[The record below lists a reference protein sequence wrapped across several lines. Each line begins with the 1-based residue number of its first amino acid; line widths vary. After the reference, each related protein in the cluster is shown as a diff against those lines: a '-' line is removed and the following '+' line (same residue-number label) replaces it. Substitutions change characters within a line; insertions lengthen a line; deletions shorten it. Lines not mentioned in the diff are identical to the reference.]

1 MKKIIP
7 FYFFSWLAAIS
18 LPAQSVFPVTSVYNQ
33 GELLQFTYSGGTAS
47 NFDWIGIYE
56 DGETPGASSSII
68 WEYTSGS
75 DGTLTFSDIL
85 SPGVYDVYFL
95 CCDGYDIL
103 AAFHNLEIKESRIFS
118 RLHFYKT
125 TDSLVFTVNN
135 IKANFYVK
143 IYSAD
148 DFIDGELV
156 PGSTALASQIIGS
169 GSGTIATARK
179 AFAPLALA
187 GQYVSVIEKPSGNIL
202 YKTNFTVNQVA
213 ALPFTVTR
221 IAAGSCAQNSSLPV
235 IQNILS
241 RNPELF
247 IALGDNV
254 YIDSYSESVLKQTY
268 EQHLTDRFEFQELRS
283 KIPIYATWDDHD
295 YGCCDEDKDYPIK
308 NESQEIFL
316 NYWDEPL
323 SSPRRTQEGIYTS
336 YTIGPA
342 GQKLQIIMLD
352 TRYFLDNKRANTGCG
367 INDYC
372 PWNAPSDKLKT
383 ILGDEQWNW
392 LKTQLLQPADL
403 RLIVSSIQFGNSYN
417 GYEQWAEFPYQ
428 QKKMIN
434 LLKKNNIDNVFFIS
448 GDVHYA
454 EVSRYTVSGFY
465 PIYDFTISALNQ
477 YWEPEANT
485 NRVDDL
491 VYGEPNAGL
500 IDIDWI
506 NEEITFTCV
515 NRVNE
520 DQFSYT
526 FPFSEI
532 SMKNNAI
539 ASQPVEFSI
548 QPNPASA
555 NINIYFTQSFNGYVE
570 IINSTGEIVKSIK
583 VENEYACEVK
593 NMTPGIYVIN
603 CLTSDGIL
611 SQKCVVE

>member
-1 MKKIIP
+1 MKKIIH

-18 LPAQSVFPVTSVYNQ
+18 LHAQTLAPVSSVYNQ

-56 DGETPGASSSII
+56 DGEIPGASSSVI
-68 WEYTSGS
+68 WEYTSGA

-85 SPGVYDVYFL
+85 SPGFYDVFFL

-103 AAFHNLEIKESRIFS
+103 ASFDNLEIKESRIFS

-135 IKANFYVK
+135 TKANFYVK

-148 DFIDGELV
+148 DFIDGELI
-156 PGSTALASQIIGS
+156 PGSTALASQLIGS

-179 AFAPLALA
+179 AFAPFALA

-213 ALPFTVTR
+213 DLPFSVTR
-221 IAAGSCAQNSSLPV
+221 IAAGSCAQNSALPV
-235 IQNILS
+235 IQNILT

-323 SSPRRTQEGIYTS
+323 SSPRRTQDGIYTS

-352 TRYFLDNKRANTGCG
+352 TRYFLDNKRSNSGCG

-372 PWNAPSDKLKT
+372 PWNSPSDKTKT
-383 ILGDEQWNW
+383 ILGDAQWSW

-428 QKKMIN
+428 QKKMTN

-454 EVSRYTVSGFY
+454 EVSRLSVSGLY

-491 VYGEPNAGL
+491 KYGEPNAGL

-515 NRVNE
+515 NRFNE
-520 DQFSYT
+520 DQFTYT

-532 SMKNNAI
+532 SMRNNAN

-548 QPNPASA
+548 QPNPASG
-555 NINIYFTQSFNGYVE
+555 NINIYYSQSFNGYVE
-570 IINSTGEIVKSIK
+570 IINSTGEIEKSIK
-583 VENEYACEVK
+583 VENEFASEIK
-593 NMTPGIYVIN
+593 NMKPGIYVIN
-603 CLTSDGIL
+603 CINSDGMQ
-611 SQKCVVE
+611 SQKCVVQ